1 MDLNTMA
8 FLLLAA
14 LLATYAV
21 LDGFDLGVGI
31 LSLFARSK
39 EERDLHVAAIGP
51 VWDGNE
57 VWLLASGNVLFGA
70 FPAVFATVFGGFYL
84 ALVLVLVALV
94 ARAVSIEFR
103 LLHPSTPWLRTFDLC
118 FGLGSLV
125 PAVLFGVAVGNVLRG
140 VPLGPDLEWRGSFL
154 GLLNPYALLV
164 GLVGCAFFVMHGALY
179 LRGKVPAELGDRL
192 RRIALASHAAFVA
205 LYAAAT
211 LLTIRGSP
219 ALFAKAGSPL
229 FVALVALL
237 ALALAAIPI
246 ATAAGRVRLAFAA
259 SSATIALVIML
270 AALSLHPVLV
280 PSTLGAGLSLTIYNA
295 ASTPGTLRAML
306 AIACAGVPLIAAYT
320 FAIYRVFRGQARA
333 GAHAGGIATDPE
345 CG

>member
-1 MDLNTMA
+1 MDLHTTA

-14 LLATYAV
+14 LLSVYAI

-39 EERDLHVAAIGP
+39 AERGLHVAAIGP

-70 FPAVFATVFGGFYL
+70 FPVAFATVFGGFYL
-84 ALVLVLVALV
+84 PLVFVLLALI

-103 LLHPSTPWLRTFDLC
+103 LLHASSRWLRTFDLG

-125 PAVLFGVAVGNVLRG
+125 PALLFGVAVGNVLRG
-140 VPLGPDLEWRGSFL
+140 VPVGPGFAWQGSFV

-164 GLVGCAFFVMHGALY
+164 GLVACAFFVMHGALY
-179 LRGKVPAELGDRL
+179 LRGKVEGALADRM
-192 RRIALASHAAFVA
+192 RRIALAAHAVFVA

-211 LLTIRGSP
+211 VMTTRVSP
-219 ALFAKAGSPL
+219 GLFAKAGSPL
-229 FVALVALL
+229 FLTLCALL
-237 ALALAAIPI
+237 AAALAAIPL
-246 ATAAGRVRLAFAA
+246 ATAVGKVKLAFAA
-259 SSATIALVIML
+259 SSATIALAVLL
-270 AALSLHPVLV
+270 AALSAHPVLV

-306 AIACAGVPLIAAYT
+306 AIACAGVPLIAGYT
-320 FAIYRVFRGQARA
+320 FAIYRVFRGPARPLA
-333 GAHAGGIATDPE
+333 E
-345 CG
+345 